1 MRKLLYFLAVFTL
14 ISCSNPMNRKYDE
27 SKFEE
32 DAKAIKESG
41 KLNDEEAQ
49 MMAGWIVIS
58 KLQGKS
64 LDGKT
69 YNDILNEAKDFKKQ
83 QEELAENLKK
93 EKQERIEKYN
103 KALTFTVY
111 DKGFQEAD
119 IMNSEYQ
126 DLITFEIAIQ
136 NKTGKEIKAIKGP
149 LSFFDLFG
157 EELYTASYTQEDP
170 IKPNEIYKTQISVDY
185 NQFTDGLKTL
195 KNKDLSALKFEY
207 IPEKIIFADGTEL

>member
-14 ISCSNPMNRKYDE
+14 ISCSNPLNRKYDE

-32 DAKAIKESG
+32 DAKEIKESG
-41 KLNDEEAQ
+41 KLNEEEAK
-49 MMAGWIVIS
+49 MMAAWIVIS
-58 KLQGKS
+58 KMQGKS

-69 YNDILNEAKDFKKQ
+69 YNDILEEAKDFKKQ
-83 QEELAENLKK
+83 QEELAEKLKK
-93 EKQERIEKYN
+93 EKQEKIDRYG

-111 DKGFQEAD
+111 EKGFHEAD
-119 IMNSEYQ
+119 IMNDEFN

-149 LSFFDLFG
+149 LSFYDLFG
-157 EELYTASYTQEDP
+157 EELYSGNYTQDES
-170 IKPNEIYKTQISVDY
+170 IKPNEIYKTQISVEY
-185 NQFTDGLKTL
+185 NQFSNGLKTL
-195 KNKDLSALKFEY
+195 KNKELSALKFEY